1 MAAMSDAP
9 VAIYPPVATDD
20 KLDILDRL
28 TGWLLAEEAPLVDGR
43 ALAADLRAAI
53 AEIEEY
59 HAWRQGKIGVEEL
72 YTCRHKLQTATAE
85 LTRLRARIAELESE
99 EVTDAMVEAG
109 MRAWGSAR
117 FVVSSGQEALRDM
130 ITVALRA
137 RGR

>member
-53 AEIEEY
+53 AEIAEY
-59 HAWRQGKIGVEEL
+59 RAWRQGKIGIEEL
-72 YTCRHKLQTATAE
+72 YTCRRKLQTATAE

-99 EVTDAMVEAG
+99 EVTDAMVEAAG
-109 MRAWGSAR
+109 KAWHRSCSSYDDAMRT
-117 FVVSSGQEALRDM
+117 ALAA
-130 ITVALRA
+130 ALRA